1 MTPRVISL
9 YLDRPGWGSGWRR
22 MIVVADTRTGGKL
35 LLEPCRNLRS
45 LDLHAGSE
53 SGHNSF
59 G

>member
-1 MTPRVISL
+1 MTPRVISP
-9 YLDRPGWGSGWRR
+9 YLDRPGWAKGNNSL
-22 MIVVADTRTGGKL
+22 MCYFIVEWGEG
-35 LLEPCRNLRS
+35 S